1 MKCVCQQCGA
11 GFERLPA
18 YVNRS
23 ISIGAPLYCGRRC
36 TGIARQTPKPTEA
49 EAKAAKAEYDKQYRA
64 QNPEKI
70 KADKL
75 AWYRANH
82 ADILARATVERPKKM
97 PYHLEYC
104 RQPAYRTKKS
114 EYDLQLRA
122 RKQFGEFSEAF
133 LLLRD
138 VETEIN
144 QRASRYEIY
153 SQNGTLNKAL
163 RRRRAL

>member
-18 YVNRS
+18 HVNRS

-36 TGIARQTPKPTEA
+36 AGIARQTPKPTEA
-49 EAKAAKAEYDKQYRA
+49 EAKAAKAEYDRQYRA
-64 QNPEKI
+64 ANLEKI

-82 ADILARATVERPKKM
+82 ADILARETAKRPKKM

-104 RQPAYRTKKS
+104 RQPDYRAKKS
-114 EYDLQLRA
+114 KYDLQFRA

-138 VETEIN
+138 VETEIS

-163 RRRRAL
+163 RRRRSL